1 MSRCLSRTELSG
13 LRVVCTVPRLQV
25 RPLASN
31 NEDPDR
37 CAGARVV
44 LKEPGAC
51 GVVGRARANRSVL
64 STGCKLDPTRFPA
77 YGFAL
82 WFRIMKAKSLKVG
95 QPDATGENTP
105 ASFGK
110 WALFVRTH

>member
-64 STGCKLDPTRFPA
+64 STGCKLDPTVSRA
-77 YGFAL
+77 SLARLHRRRGFEL
-82 WFRIMKAKSLKVG
+82 EVPRLR
-95 QPDATGENTP
+95 
-105 ASFGK
+105 
-110 WALFVRTH
+110 VRPLVSNHESQIFESWPTRRDG